1 MKKFLI
7 AILTSND
14 IDILKLTIQSAI
26 GQTYTN
32 YDIYVVVN
40 SLNKHYFNL
49 VQDMINENYKDNI
62 SKVIETESNGKP
74 GKGHNSLLSL
84 IKDEPYEYLLS
95 CDGDD
100 FLYPIALTRIEDI
113 LKEPYDAIALC
124 GSSPKLEMHKYNCKE
139 IRNSNNRNVEYKWS
153 RKITIDKC
161 SYNNICKEYNHILAT
176 PCRLLIIKKSFA
188 IQQST
193 LFDER
198 MYVYDDYSM
207 FLTLYSYYISKQYSI
222 CFLSDPYLY
231 IYNYTNPFSVSH
243 IDNDSKIPNTNND
256 VNIYNTYDISSL
268 DVRNINITLHNSLTL
283 YESKVIQ
290 EYDTH
295 INLLYRS
302 YYDKKLYAMV
312 SVSLDKFHL
321 KNILFYDK
329 GGIEWDSKTIQERSL
344 RGTESAIYQL
354 ANTISSLNLNETIVL
369 TKGGK
374 LDRIKNNLEFNSID
388 CITQYNPEVVIY
400 QGFIYNETL
409 FKDKIQLLY
418 MHHDITIDFIK
429 KYFSNIKNIDATI
442 NGYIFVSHWQKNR
455 FIQYYQLNPEKCHV
469 IQNAIHPMI
478 DYKCKTMHKTPT
490 IIFVSSPYRGLIPL
504 LTLFDLILST
514 FPNITLKVFSS
525 FSIENTSQRNYIP
538 ITMDFLESISISS
551 LDKHYLPI
559 YKHMIQ
565 HKHIDYYGNVPQ
577 HVLFNHMQESMIY
590 VYPCSFPETCCTS
603 VLEAM
608 AHRCFVVSSDIGA
621 LRETTNNMA
630 YLYDPCIDVNHN
642 EITVESHVANPI
654 QLPAFSK
661 IYIRSMLTKINELLT
676 EYNLDEKQRYLD
688 KQQEYIE
695 NHATWHSK
703 SRELMDIIGLF
714 DN

>member
-1 MKKFLI
+1 
-7 AILTSND
+7 
-14 IDILKLTIQSAI
+14 
-26 GQTYTN
+26 
-32 YDIYVVVN
+32 
-40 SLNKHYFNL
+40 
-49 VQDMINENYKDNI
+49 
-62 SKVIETESNGKP
+62 
-74 GKGHNSLLSL
+74 
-84 IKDEPYEYLLS
+84 
-95 CDGDD
+95 
-100 FLYPIALTRIEDI
+100 
-113 LKEPYDAIALC
+113 
-124 GSSPKLEMHKYNCKE
+124 
-139 IRNSNNRNVEYKWS
+139 
-153 RKITIDKC
+153 
-161 SYNNICKEYNHILAT
+161 
-176 PCRLLIIKKSFA
+176 
-188 IQQST
+188 
-193 LFDER
+193 
-198 MYVYDDYSM
+198 
-207 FLTLYSYYISKQYSI
+207 YSI
-222 CFLSDPYLY
+222 CFLSDPFLY
-231 IYNYTNPFSVSH
+231 IYNHTNPFSVSH
-243 IDNDSKIPNTNND
+243 NDGSKTTNNKND
-256 VNIYNTYDISSL
+256 VSIYKSYDISTL
-268 DVRNINITLHNSLTL
+268 DVRNINITLHNHFTL
-283 YESKVIQ
+283 YENNVVQ
-290 EYDTH
+290 EFDAQ
-295 INLLYRS
+295 INLLYRC
-302 YYDKKLYAMV
+302 YYDKKLYAKIP
-312 SVSLDKFHL
+312 VSLDRFHL
-321 KNILFYDK
+321 KNILFFDK

-344 RGTESAIYQL
+344 RGTENAIYQL

-429 KYFSNIKNIDATI
+429 KYFSNIKIIDDYI

-478 DYKCKTMHKTPT
+478 DYKCKTMRKTYT
-490 IIFVSSPYRGLIPL
+490 IIFASSPYRGLIPL
-504 LTLFDLILST
+504 LTLFDLILCH
-514 FPNITLKVFSS
+514 FPHLTLKVFSS

-551 LDKHYLPI
+551 HDKYYLPI

-565 HKHIDYYGNVPQ
+565 HKNIDYYGNVPQ

-590 VYPCSFPETCCTS
+590 VYPCSYPETCCTS

-642 EITVESHVANPI
+642 EISIESHLANPI

-661 IYIRSMLTKINELLT
+661 IYIRSMLTKINELLI
-676 EYNLDEKQRYLD
+676 EYHLDEKQRYLD

-695 NHATWHSK
+695 KHGTWHSK
-703 SRELMDIIGLF
+703 SKELTDIITSL
-714 DN
+714 